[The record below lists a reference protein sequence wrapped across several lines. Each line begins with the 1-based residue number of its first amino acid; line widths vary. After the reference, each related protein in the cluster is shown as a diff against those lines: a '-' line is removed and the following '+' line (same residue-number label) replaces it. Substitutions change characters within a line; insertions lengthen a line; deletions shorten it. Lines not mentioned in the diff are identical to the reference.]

1 MGVRIFRQS
10 ETPLRG
16 NIIFKNI
23 HKVCTILTS
32 GPYNVTMASYEDKQ
46 ERMWRRAYEMATS
59 GNFSGWITIEWEL
72 RFNEDFPE
80 ARRMLEDTF
89 IRAELDELC
98 DQARIPL

>member
-1 MGVRIFRQS
+1 M
-10 ETPLRG
+10 RG

-23 HKVCTILTS
+23 RKVCTILTS
-32 GPYNVTMASYEDKQ
+32 GLYNVTMARYEAKQ

-72 RFNEDFPE
+72 RFKEDFPE
-80 ARRMLEDTF
+80 ARHMLDDTF

-98 DQARIPL
+98 DQARQPLQ